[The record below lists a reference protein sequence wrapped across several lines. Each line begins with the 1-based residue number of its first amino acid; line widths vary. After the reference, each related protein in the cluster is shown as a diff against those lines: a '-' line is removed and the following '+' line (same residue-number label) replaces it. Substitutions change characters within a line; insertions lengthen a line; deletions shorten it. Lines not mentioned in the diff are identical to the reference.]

1 MKAAVL
7 IDSGEPVKAGD
18 VLEHAPDGTTRPQ
31 KGTALT
37 LRSFARVLSPEP
49 VCRAADGSYRVQC
62 EMIIQR
68 PFAPTPERASL

>member
-18 VLEHAPDGTTRPQ
+18 VLEHAPHGLTRPQ
-31 KGTALT
+31 KGTAMT
-37 LRSFARVLSPEP
+37 PRSFARVLSPEP
-49 VCRAADGSYRVQC
+49 VCRAANGSYRVQC

-68 PFAPTPERASL
+68 PFVPAPERASI